1 MNLLFVLCTLF
12 SALVAGLSVVDQRAT
27 DTTLVPRQDTLAF
40 TSAKWI
46 WTSTIGGPHAFR
58 RDFTPPLGK
67 ALVGAEIIAAV
78 LNGMSIWVNGELIG
92 TNTIKTWAVRYCQSD
107 RGGVYCQILLTYSDG
122 TTDTI
127 VSDATWLASSTVPAG
142 FQEQSFDDTAWIPA
156 TVIGAYGDAAFG
168 APEIPSN
175 PPSVSFT
182 GVPWIWTNDVPAS
195 GDVPIVS
202 RAFRRTYLPAA
213 IGVPA
218 SADII
223 ITADNEYTLWVNGVE
238 IGSGT
243 NWKIAQHYIVN
254 LAPASELVLAVLAN
268 NTAVSVAGLLVAL
281 EVNMVVGGRNN
292 CTAGIYG
299 NTDGAWVSTMDEIP
313 AGWQLPGFDDSPWP
327 KVSPAEG
334 FYPTATPW
342 KTVTIAAASTPVNAF

>member
-1 MNLLFVLCTLF
+1 
-12 SALVAGLSVVDQRAT
+12 SS
-27 DTTLVPRQDTLAF
+27 
-40 TSAKWI
+40 KWI

-58 RDFTPPLGK
+58 RDFTPPFGK

-78 LNGMSIWVNGELIG
+78 MNGMLLWVNGESIG
-92 TNTIKTWAVRYCQSD
+92 NTSVKTWAARYCVDLEPSYNVFAVE
-107 RGGVYCQILLTYSDG
+107 GLSTNPNGAGFIATILLTYSDG

-142 FQEQSFDDTAWIPA
+142 FQQQSFDDTAWVPA
-156 TVIGAYGDAAFG
+156 TVIGAYGDATFG

-175 PPSVSFT
+175 PPSVAFT
-182 GVPWIWTNDVPAS
+182 GVPWIWTNDVPPN
-195 GDVPIVS
+195 GVVPSVS
-202 RAFRRTYLPAA
+202 RAFRRTWLPPAG
-213 IGVPA
+213 GVPA
-218 SADII
+218 TADII
-223 ITADNEYTLWVNGVE
+223 ITADDEYTLWVNGVE

-254 LAPASELVLAVLAN
+254 LAPASELVVAVLAN
-268 NTAVSVAGLLVAL
+268 NTASAAGLLMAM
-281 EVNMVVGGRNN
+281 EVNMAVSGRNN

-299 NTDGAWVSTMDEIP
+299 ITDSYWVSTLDGIP
-313 AGWQLPGFDDSPWP
+313 AGWQLPGFDDSTWP
-327 KVSPAEG
+327 IVTGEG